1 MSDCDIH
8 TDIADRYSLRRRV
21 FHTIRENILS
31 GRYGQHEELKEN
43 PIAQELG
50 VSRTPVREALRQ
62 LELEGLVSIVPNKGA
77 YVIGITEKDMKDI
90 YAARSLLEGRC
101 TRWAAEH
108 ITEEQIEQLEENL
121 ELSKFYVKRK
131 NYTQVCELDTRF
143 HEILYA
149 ASNSRMFNHLLSNF
163 HHYVERVRRISLATE
178 GRAEESNRE
187 HGRILEAIQAKDG
200 TLAERL
206 ATEHVLNTLE
216 HMDTYGMENLLKASC
231 NSNQK
236 L

>member
-1 MSDCDIH
+1 MGDCEIH
-8 TDIADRYSLRRRV
+8 RDNTDRYSLRGRV

-31 GRYGQHEELKEN
+31 GRYMQHEELREN
-43 PIAQELG
+43 TIARELG

-62 LELEGLVSIVPNKGA
+62 LELEGLVRIVPNKGA
-77 YVIGITEKDMKDI
+77 YVNGITEKDMKDI

-108 ITEEQIEQLEENL
+108 ITVEQIEKLEENL
-121 ELSKFYVKRK
+121 ELSEFYAKRK
-131 NYTQVCELDTRF
+131 NYSQVCELDTQF

-187 HGRILEAIQAKDG
+187 HWKILAAIKTKDEK
-200 TLAERL
+200 LAEEL

-216 HMDTYGMENLLKASC
+216 HMDSYGIENLLKASC
-231 NSNQK
+231 YLEQK